1 MKSKRRLQLQKA
13 SKQRWEDNVSENKE
27 ENQMELSTLPATSH
41 SPSKQLRTIHSPSK
55 KLTSIHSSPKKST
68 SILSAK
74 LEPRKLVLRR
84 SHPLKYKCYGKRS
97 VPTSSVSEYIQDPV
111 ANDVPVGRR
120 LISIQSLNQIMS
132 LAADHGR
139 QCSFPLL
146 QIVKEIRKGL
156 QSTLTASCETCMKL
170 FQFSNDIGPCTLPV
184 NEAGVWAGHTNGGG
198 FTIMKHSL
206 TALDLPFMDSKTYT
220 NLENRFSKQLH
231 SAFLSELQRNGE
243 EEKRMAIELGQ
254 IDHDGVPWT
263 DVLGDGQWSKRSFN
277 QQGRALSGS
286 AVLIGL
292 LTKKPLFVGVR
303 NKVCFICKTQP
314 EKEHECFKNWDGSS
328 SAMETNI
335 IMEGFKRSIEMHGI
349 RYRRFVGDGDSSV
362 YQGIKDTYLNK
373 DYFTCVQKIQC
384 YLHGIRAMNKNLLLA
399 IKNSN
404 RNSGY
409 PKFHRDCLEDRVH
422 LFGKYANYLIALH
435 IQERPNGTNSDTLA
449 EDLIQMPRHI
459 FGDHRKCSKIMCNN
473 GEIVIPQSYRKEDP
487 SPARTLKNPPS
498 AFFTGALWKEI
509 EDITGRLATLSVSL
523 LYRMN
528 TNIAETFQAHVN
540 KFAQG
545 RRTNNI
551 LRGGY
556 NRKVEEATFSFM
568 YGPTWYV
575 DLYQKIEE
583 REPSSIW
590 LRAREAQ
597 QKTSSARRARPQAK
611 RPRQYH
617 VGKGNT
623 PQFFSKRKPEG
634 DKDDGPNAQR
644 EDLPEEEMQFRIQ
657 QFLVQ
662 HGVETKEEQWELH
675 SNTVGQFDNP
685 TYVQH
690 RHGMIT
696 ASIAGT
702 IAGLKNSTSNVSV
715 IDQILWI

>member
-335 IMEGFKRSIEMHGI
+335 IMKR
-349 RYRRFVGDGDSSV
+349 
-362 YQGIKDTYLNK
+362 
-373 DYFTCVQKIQC
+373 
-384 YLHGIRAMNKNLLLA
+384 
-399 IKNSN
+399 
-404 RNSGY
+404 
-409 PKFHRDCLEDRVH
+409 
-422 LFGKYANYLIALH
+422 
-435 IQERPNGTNSDTLA
+435 
-449 EDLIQMPRHI
+449 
-459 FGDHRKCSKIMCNN
+459 
-473 GEIVIPQSYRKEDP
+473 
-487 SPARTLKNPPS
+487 
-498 AFFTGALWKEI
+498 
-509 EDITGRLATLSVSL
+509 
-523 LYRMN
+523 
-528 TNIAETFQAHVN
+528 
-540 KFAQG
+540 
-545 RRTNNI
+545 
-551 LRGGY
+551 
-556 NRKVEEATFSFM
+556 
-568 YGPTWYV
+568 
-575 DLYQKIEE
+575 
-583 REPSSIW
+583 
-590 LRAREAQ
+590 
-597 QKTSSARRARPQAK
+597 
-611 RPRQYH
+611 
-617 VGKGNT
+617 
-623 PQFFSKRKPEG
+623 
-634 DKDDGPNAQR
+634 
-644 EDLPEEEMQFRIQ
+644 
-657 QFLVQ
+657 
-662 HGVETKEEQWELH
+662 
-675 SNTVGQFDNP
+675 
-685 TYVQH
+685 
-690 RHGMIT
+690 
-696 ASIAGT
+696 
-702 IAGLKNSTSNVSV
+702 
-715 IDQILWI
+715 